1 MATASTKKSRASKRV
16 ARRAAET
23 TMPASM
29 EFLIFED
36 NGGAYRWRIVAGER
50 ETLAQ
55 SGGFA
60 SYEDAEHAARHVRDG
75 AASARFEPRA
85 VEAVPVDLIA
95 RRDASND
102 NSDAER
108 WLDEG
113 GSFSS
118 EAVTKWAEPQ

>member
-1 MATASTKKSRASKRV
+1 MGTPPNKSRAAKQL

-23 TMPASM
+23 NLTASM
-29 EFLIFED
+29 EFVVFED
-36 NGGAYRWRIVAGER
+36 NGGAHHWRIVAGDGA
-50 ETLAQ
+50 TLGQ

-60 SYEDAEHAARHVRDG
+60 SYQDAEQAARHVREG
-75 AASARFEPRA
+75 AASSRFEPRVGKVA
-85 VEAVPVDLIA
+85 PVDLIA
-95 RRDASND
+95 RRDALSD

-118 EAVTKWAEPQ
+118 EAVTKWPRPR